1 MGKNNKKK
9 KSPNNNNKSNYKLR
23 SSSSQ
28 SGTSGTDTEDEQPI
42 ANNNNNMPSSASTTH
57 ATSVTNPST
66 PPPANN
72 SPPSELDR
80 PPEKGGLE
88 HVAAAKLLYKEAA
101 AKAVTNFPPGTSSP
115 AMGLTQ
121 RIEDSSQPNEDTLP
135 DSVDTIPT
143 SGFDTTP
150 NDSNMGGKKLALT
163 TPKKG
168 EKDWEGKPLDKG
180 QTTICFVK
188 EGDNNIET
196 AKVGTIT
203 TPKGKST
210 DLSPIP
216 ETLEEL
222 IKNNPMGADMA
233 DTLHA
238 HSNQINTIMENINN
252 MDKSIDITSLKDT
265 RENLEQV
272 TAAATTKLEHINAGM
287 KQLDDD
293 VAAIK
298 NIRSNYQTMLEESNA
313 ELAKLTANKDECVE
327 SADIVNT
334 SLGRTRDNWIA
345 KSKEWDDSLHAR
357 LETFHNNEKKYQER
371 WDTSMAALETKKQE
385 SLDNMQRVMNNM
397 VARSNEFIATMETRS
412 TELLQSIQHVE
423 KLQAETKSIRDTH
436 TATIDS
442 TVSTITE
449 DSRKLIDT
457 KVEELSKINNDKFT
471 ALESGLVKKMEDKFT
486 SLSQSFNQQ
495 QESSQQQ
502 GSSQSQFQFGSS
514 TAVQRGTDSAFATAN
529 NNDSQG
535 ITRNRLGSPLGTL
548 PEDEA
553 QPPMAEERRQNNN
566 NPNLTVDTGQN
577 RRGQDPPESPRPS
590 GNNNNDRAGNNNRNN
605 RARSSGDARNM
616 VQGWDPNGGPPDFDR
631 SESLDRFDRGI
642 PSPRPEGIDDT
653 TPPEPSEHLGDE
665 SNETV
670 QGQGGSRLFPNGN
683 PAPMN
688 RNYGGRN
695 GEGRNN
701 THSHTSPSHHL
712 HTDRQQSRG
721 TDRREESRDRGCS
734 DRYENDHPDGVR
746 TSRDTSRGGWSDE
759 NPRYQFGTG
768 PSHRRNDDRQTFRQ
782 QRESPRS
789 LTQTTPLANQRI
801 RSAAR
806 RMTQEQDNWLR
817 GYEGTVNDG
826 VDVLD
831 ESALHSLGVFIEGMD
846 ALLDMHFKWRRDINA
861 YGDGSGSASKYNGP
875 QAERALKYEGWE
887 PLSDLDVTSFVTF
900 YKHITDTCELFGIY
914 LTPLAAINTKYKS
927 VGLCVAGTGYYWYKE
942 MGSHLYRVLNS
953 LLPKNK
959 PSIST
964 QCAVCESQTKNGFDL
979 LWNVGFI
986 VIKLWDTTHQLE
998 RPIWTDSDNMF
1009 LWLNKITTFRMLQR
1023 QRGIVITDKDE
1034 SKLFLQGITAPRY
1047 QTVAQSLLWHLNG
1060 IQPEAPFAGASEE
1073 DFTIPAIWQSTQ
1085 LCADIVS
1092 QAGENAAVGDM
1103 TFSSDRQQNR
1113 RRVNLAIGQDNSRM
1127 LDIPED
1133 MICHEITPGLH
1144 LHGHEALCNALRQ
1157 NGKRFQRRSPTE
1169 NRPEP
1174 NPASTFRRRT
1184 RRPTFNGACP
1194 ACGRFGHE
1202 PPHCDF
1208 LAMFVWTKKYLR
1220 NVSRSILEENEKQ
1233 WMERNK
1239 RFLGE
1244 KKDNTPRKVARTY
1257 AESLGCGV
1265 DHLAE
1270 LADAELDWDYFEPQ
1284 PDDDPIVVDEE

>member
-1 MGKNNKKK
+1 M
-9 KSPNNNNKSNYKLR
+9 
-23 SSSSQ
+23 
-28 SGTSGTDTEDEQPI
+28 E
-42 ANNNNNMPSSASTTH
+42 
-57 ATSVTNPST
+57 
-66 PPPANN
+66 
-72 SPPSELDR
+72 
-80 PPEKGGLE
+80 
-88 HVAAAKLLYKEAA
+88 
-101 AKAVTNFPPGTSSP
+101 
-115 AMGLTQ
+115 
-121 RIEDSSQPNEDTLP
+121 RI
-135 DSVDTIPT
+135 DSVDTVI
-143 SGFDTTP
+143 
-150 NDSNMGGKKLALT
+150 
-163 TPKKG
+163 
-168 EKDWEGKPLDKG
+168 
-180 QTTICFVK
+180 
-188 EGDNNIET
+188 
-196 AKVGTIT
+196 
-203 TPKGKST
+203 
-210 DLSPIP
+210 
-216 ETLEEL
+216 
-222 IKNNPMGADMA
+222 
-233 DTLHA
+233 
-238 HSNQINTIMENINN
+238 
-252 MDKSIDITSLKDT
+252 
-265 RENLEQV
+265 
-272 TAAATTKLEHINAGM
+272 
-287 KQLDDD
+287 
-293 VAAIK
+293 
-298 NIRSNYQTMLEESNA
+298 
-313 ELAKLTANKDECVE
+313 
-327 SADIVNT
+327 T
-334 SLGRTRDNWIA
+334 SLGRTRDQWEA
-345 KSKEWDDSLHAR
+345 KREEWDQSLAAQLASFQDMER
-357 LETFHNNEKKYQER
+357 RSQER
-371 WDTSMAALETKKQE
+371 WDNSIAALETQKQE
-385 SLDNMQRVMNNM
+385 SLTNMQQVVNNLE
-397 VARSNEFIATMETRS
+397 ARSNEFLATMEARS
-412 TELLQSIQHVE
+412 KELMQSIEQVQS
-423 KLQAETKSIRDTH
+423 LQAETKSIQDTH
-436 TATIDS
+436 NATMDS
-442 TVSTITE
+442 TVSSITE
-449 DSRKLIDT
+449 DSRKLINT
-457 KVEELSKINNDKFT
+457 KVEELSKINNDKFN
-471 ALESGLVKKMEDKFT
+471 ALESGLIKKMEDKFT
-486 SLSQSFNQQ
+486 SL
-495 QESSQQQ
+495 
-502 GSSQSQFQFGSS
+502 
-514 TAVQRGTDSAFATAN
+514 AN
-529 NNDSQG
+529 S
-535 ITRNRLGSPLGTL
+535 L
-548 PEDEA
+548 
-553 QPPMAEERRQNNN
+553 
-566 NPNLTVDTGQN
+566 
-577 RRGQDPPESPRPS
+577 
-590 GNNNNDRAGNNNRNN
+590 DRSINNNRPNSTRN
-605 RARSSGDARNM
+605 TSGDVRNM
-616 VQGWDPNGGPPDFDR
+616 VQGWDPNGGPPDFER

-642 PSPRPEGIDDT
+642 TSPRPEGIEDT
-653 TPPEPSEHLGDE
+653 TPPDPAVHIGDDGD
-665 SNETV
+665 NTTV

-695 GEGRNN
+695 GEGRYN
-701 THSHTSPSHHL
+701 THSHTSSSHHF
-712 HTDRQQSRG
+712 HTDRQQSRV
-721 TDRREESRDRGCS
+721 TDHREESRDRGCPN
-734 DRYENDHPDGVR
+734 ENDHPDGVR
-746 TSRDTSRGGWSDE
+746 TSSDTSRGGRSDE

-768 PSHRRNDDRQTFRQ
+768 PSHRHSDDRQTSRQ

-789 LTQTTPLANQRI
+789 FTQTTPLANQRI

-806 RMTQEQDNWLR
+806 RMTPEQDNWLR

-831 ESALHSLGVFIEGMD
+831 ESALHSLGVFVEGMD

-887 PLSDLDVTSFVTF
+887 PLADLDVTSFVNF

-914 LTPLAAINTKYKS
+914 LTPLAAINTKYKG

-964 QCAVCESQTKNGFDL
+964 QCAVCESQSKNGYDL

-998 RPIWTDSDNMF
+998 RPIWSESDDMF
-1009 LWLNKITTFRMLQR
+1009 LWLSKITTFRMLQR
-1023 QRGIVITDKDE
+1023 QRGIIITDKDE
-1034 SKLFLQGITAPRY
+1034 STLFLQGIAAPRY

-1127 LDIPED
+1127 LDIQED

-1157 NGKRFQRRSPTE
+1157 NGKRFQRRSPNE

-1244 KKDNTPRKVARTY
+1244 NKENTPRKVARAY
-1257 AESLGCGV
+1257 AEMLGCDSV

-1270 LADAELDWDYFEPQ
+1270 LADAEIDWDYFEPQ